1 MTFRET
7 LDRHLDAIRRR
18 DLPAL
23 ADTVS
28 EDDLVLIT
36 SDGKLVQTAQE
47 FLEMHR
53 GWFAM
58 EDWEINV
65 TPVEVYEGGA
75 LGVAVLHLDYRE
87 TPKQRPPVYQ
97 ESYLTLVF
105 QERQGKWRMV
115 QDQNTPIREKGS

>member
-28 EDDLVLIT
+28 EGDLVLIT
-36 SDGKLVQTAQE
+36 SDG
-47 FLEMHR
+47 
-53 GWFAM
+53 
-58 EDWEINV
+58 
-65 TPVEVYEGGA
+65 YEGGA

-115 QDQNTPIREKGS
+115 QDQNTPIPFSG